1 MKNPINPRGGLPTH
15 DELNKMILGAMQS
28 GGDLY
33 GGLMKL
39 KLPHDD
45 MPLAVKDI
53 LDPDTFG
60 AERLFLEYFVNDDM
74 EADFPLVANDFLVHE
89 FANLSKYDD
98 VEYLNHDT
106 GACWPDR
113 MLTRFVLSL
122 MLNAVNGGSEY
133 TKSLFLYLYKTYY
146 KKEYKA
152 LKRFSTISSSEV
164 IALAE
169 PDTGAE
175 YLIYGNIARILCISK
190 MFGITINPDCGH
202 IYVALNKMSD
212 SLDAEDRY
220 SFDISDDDLHKNST
234 KEIEERFDEKKLYS
248 IDWKMSKFLGNVLKW
263 LGYTPDYVD
272 CCDDNEFGLQRR
284 YAITLSIL
292 KKTFP
297 KKEFSAEEIAL
308 YGTILH
314 TASALTC
321 NTDKLAETIKTL
333 AYGEAGTDYYENFP
347 AMFKAEEVQVASRPA
362 KSPGVI
368 DQTKKLVKEIK
379 KTPDPEKEEAL
390 IEEINVLRRKVHKLE
405 ADNKGLRSELSE
417 KRRIEEDA
425 KALRER
431 SENANRELVALRDY
445 VYNLTEDDRPDQS
458 ISIDAM
464 KKFLSE
470 KRIVIIGGHSNWVS
484 KMKKE
489 FPDWCYVNPEASG
502 STDVSI
508 VDKADHV
515 YFFTDTISHSKYF
528 QFINVVRERKVD
540 FGYINGVNIEKTVR
554 GIYRELK
561 ED

>member
-1 MKNPINPRGGLPTH
+1 M
-15 DELNKMILGAMQS
+15 A
-28 GGDLY
+28 
-33 GGLMKL
+33 
-39 KLPHDD
+39 
-45 MPLAVKDI
+45 A
-53 LDPDTFG
+53 
-60 AERLFLEYFVNDDM
+60 A
-74 EADFPLVANDFLVHE
+74 
-89 FANLSKYDD
+89 
-98 VEYLNHDT
+98 
-106 GACWPDR
+106 
-113 MLTRFVLSL
+113 
-122 MLNAVNGGSEY
+122 
-133 TKSLFLYLYKTYY
+133 
-146 KKEYKA
+146 
-152 LKRFSTISSSEV
+152 
-164 IALAE
+164 
-169 PDTGAE
+169 
-175 YLIYGNIARILCISK
+175 
-190 MFGITINPDCGH
+190 
-202 IYVALNKMSD
+202 
-212 SLDAEDRY
+212 
-220 SFDISDDDLHKNST
+220 
-234 KEIEERFDEKKLYS
+234 
-248 IDWKMSKFLGNVLKW
+248 
-263 LGYTPDYVD
+263 
-272 CCDDNEFGLQRR
+272 
-284 YAITLSIL
+284 IL

-297 KKEFSAEEIAL
+297 KKEFSDEEIAL

-321 NTDKLAETIKTL
+321 NADQLAETIKTL

-347 AMFKAEEVQVASRPA
+347 AMFKAEEVQVASRST

-368 DQTKKLVKEIK
+368 DQTKKPVKEIK

-390 IEEINVLRRKVHKLE
+390 IEEINALRRKVHKLE
-405 ADNKGLRSELSE
+405 ADNKGLRTELSE

-458 ISIDAM
+458 VSIDEM
-464 KKFLSE
+464 KRFLSE

-489 FPDWCYVNPEASG
+489 FPDWSYVNPEASG

-540 FGYINGVNIEKTVR
+540 FGYIHGVNIEKTVR